1 LLDYVGENLARLIP
15 QLAAKAKSTI
25 KDLDHKNELKFLR
38 LKSKD
43 NEILIAPDKEFMLI
57 VVQGEKTDKKDKET

>member
-1 LLDYVGENLARLIP
+1 M
-15 QLAAKAKSTI
+15 
-25 KDLDHKNELKFLR
+25 R

-57 VVQGEKTDKKDKET
+57 VVQGEKIDKKEKET

>member
-1 LLDYVGENLARLIP
+1 MVEDVGENLARLIP

-57 VVQGEKTDKKDKET
+57 VVQGEKTDKK